1 MTTSKTTA
9 TAWDRLAKRLDT
21 LTPATTTFTIC
32 DDADLRQRL
41 AHAKTAVDDAE
52 TALAGLQPEDE
63 PHRPLV
69 RKRAEDARDALA
81 AVQAEFDQRAIRLH
95 FKALARQELEAL
107 QNAHPASEKE
117 EEAGED
123 YEMETFAPALISAAS
138 VDGMP
143 VEYARHLLDTWSAA
157 DARAL
162 WHAAWSIQHQSRA
175 DLGKG

>member
-9 TAWDRLAKRLDT
+9 TNWDRLAKRLDT

-41 AHAKTAVDDAE
+41 AHAKAAVADAE
-52 TALAGLQPEDE
+52 GTLASLQTADE
-63 PHRPLV
+63 PNRPMFH
-69 RKRAEDARDALA
+69 KRAEDARDALA
-81 AVQAEFDQRAIRLH
+81 AVQAEFDQKAIRLR

-117 EEAGED
+117 EDAGED

-138 VDGMP
+138 ADGMP
-143 VEYARHLLDTWSAA
+143 VEYAKHLLDTWSAA

-162 WHAAWSIQHQSRA
+162 WHAAWSIQHQSRT